1 MEKFLVKER
10 VQDRAIKDSWTD
22 QIRVKDPCT
31 GQTLV
36 VIKNPKVKIQP
47 YKSMDGIVDIN

>member
-36 VIKNPKVKIQP
+36 VIKNPKVKI
-47 YKSMDGIVDIN
+47 